1 MRLVQKA
8 FSEWSSTNYD
18 AMEIF
23 DMQDGVA
30 SFTLEANEY
39 LPVATLWPNESDP
52 GALKVSIKDPAGIT
66 TYDTTG

>member
-1 MRLVQKA
+1 
-8 FSEWSSTNYD
+8 
-18 AMEIF
+18 
-23 DMQDGVA
+23 MQDGVA

-39 LPVATLWPNESDP
+39 LPVAILWPNESGP

>member
-1 MRLVQKA
+1 MLYGTGQKA

-39 LPVATLWPNESDP
+39 LPVATLWPNERWSR
-52 GALKVSIKDPAGIT
+52 SFESEH
-66 TYDTTG
+66 